1 MTIDLQNLR
10 DRSDTFVQLFL
21 LPGHHQEI
29 FTKVVKKDANPLF
42 METIRFKLPVE
53 SLFERKIVL
62 HVIDNKNNKKGEV
75 QIPLNSLDLNQI
87 STFVRKIG
95 PVTL

>member
-1 MTIDLQNLR
+1 MQNLR

-29 FTKVVKKDANPLF
+29 LTKVVKKNANPLF
-42 METIRFKLPVE
+42 METIRFEMPVE
-53 SLFERKIVL
+53 TLYERKIVL
-62 HVIDNKNNKKGEV
+62 HVIDNKNTFRKGEV

-87 STFVRKIG
+87 STIVMKIG

>member
-1 MTIDLQNLR
+1 MQNLR

-29 FTKVVKKDANPLF
+29 LTKVVKKDANPLF
-42 METIRFKLPVE
+42 METIRFELPVE

-62 HVIDNKNNKKGEV
+62 HVIDNKNTFKKGEV
-75 QIPLNSLDLNQI
+75 QIPMNSIDLNQI

-95 PVTL
+95 AVTL

>member
-1 MTIDLQNLR
+1 M
-10 DRSDTFVQLFL
+10 FL

-29 FTKVVKKDANPLF
+29 LTKVVKKNANPLF
-42 METIRFKLPVE
+42 METIRFEMPVE
-53 SLFERKIVL
+53 TLYERKIVL
-62 HVIDNKNNKKGEV
+62 HVIDNKNTFKKGEV

-87 STFVRKIG
+87 STIVMKIG